1 MSLTKERIGAAP
13 QAGMSRAEQ
22 NVEKRRLRGKAKAPE
37 MRGRGRGAAGGRVRL
52 NADTI
57 PILKRLFAYL
67 GSGYMGMFVLA
78 VVLMAVDALL
88 TVRITLFIREL
99 IDEYIKPILLMD
111 QPYFGDLL
119 KALIRTGIMA
129 FFVAVTIFTNALL
142 MRKISQGVIRK
153 IRLEMFSKLQ
163 KLPVSYFDTHP
174 YGDIM
179 SRFTNDV
186 DSMRQVLSQSIPQ
199 VLSSL
204 VTIVAILIAMISIS
218 PALTLVEIGA
228 AVFMYL
234 ITLTIGGQSAKYFTI
249 RQKAIGEMNG
259 FIEEM
264 MSGQKVVKVFCHED
278 EAKEDFAGYNG
289 KVRVTGTKANIFANV
304 LQPIMGNMGSIM
316 YIVLAII
323 GGSIALREGSALT
336 LGGIASFLTLAR
348 SFNMP
353 VANIAQ
359 QINAV
364 VMALAGARRVFALI
378 DEEPEVDNGKVT
390 LVRTVEK
397 DGEVAAECE
406 ERTGTWAWKVPEGDG
421 FRYVKQRGDIKMNM
435 VDFSYVPGKQ
445 ILYDISLYAKPGQK
459 IAFVGST
466 GAGKTTITNL
476 INRFYDIQD
485 GTILID
491 GIDVM
496 DIKKSDL
503 RRALGMV
510 LQDVNLFTGT
520 IRDNIRY
527 GRLDATEEEI
537 FRAARLANAE
547 EFILKLPQGYDTVIS
562 GTGSQLSQGQCQL
575 LSIARCAVK
584 NPPVMILDEATS
596 SVDTRTETLIQS
608 SMDNLM
614 GGRTTFVIAHRL
626 STVQN
631 SNAIMVLENG
641 RIIERGDHDDLMAQK
656 GRYYHLCT
664 GQ

>member
-1 MSLTKERIGAAP
+1 MPRPKSDPPQGSHGPGA
-13 QAGMSRAEQ
+13 
-22 NVEKRRLRGKAKAPE
+22 
-37 MRGRGRGAAGGRVRL
+37 RGATAGGIRIDKDAVP
-52 NADTI
+52 TI
-57 PILKRLFAYL
+57 KRLISYINR
-67 GSGYMGMFVLA
+67 GYMGRFVTAMCLMLVSSLIS
-78 VVLMAVDALL
+78 VVSS
-88 TVRITLFIREL
+88 LFLRTL
-99 IDEYIKPILLMD
+99 IDDYIEPLLLEAD
-111 QPYFGDLL
+111 PDLSG
-119 KALIRTGIMA
+119 LIRMICFMGAVYVVGI
-129 FFVAVTIFTNALL
+129 VTNLCYNLL
-142 MRKISQGVIRK
+142 LVRVSHGVLNSIRC
-153 IRLEMFSKLQ
+153 EMFDHMQS
-163 KLPVSYFDTHP
+163 LPVAYFDSNS
-174 YGDIM
+174 YGNVM
-179 SRFTNDV
+179 SHYTNDT
-186 DSMRQVLSQSIPQ
+186 DNMRQLLSQSIPQ

-218 PALTLVEIGA
+218 PALTLVELGA
-228 AVFMYL
+228 AAFMYL

-289 KVRVTGTKANIFANV
+289 KVRTTGTKANIFANV

-390 LVRTVEK
+390 LVRTIEK

-445 ILYDISLYAKPGQK
+445 ILYDISLYAHPGQK

>member
-1 MSLTKERIGAAP
+1 MPRQKSDPPQGGHGPGA
-13 QAGMSRAEQ
+13 
-22 NVEKRRLRGKAKAPE
+22 
-37 MRGRGRGAAGGRVRL
+37 RGATAGGIRIDKDAVP
-52 NADTI
+52 TI
-57 PILKRLFAYL
+57 KRLISYINR
-67 GSGYMGMFVLA
+67 GYMGRFVTAMCLMLVSSLIS
-78 VVLMAVDALL
+78 VVSS
-88 TVRITLFIREL
+88 LFLRTL
-99 IDEYIKPILLMD
+99 IDDYIEPLLLEAS
-111 QPYFGDLL
+111 PDLSG
-119 KALIRTGIMA
+119 LIRMICFMGAVYVVGI
-129 FFVAVTIFTNALL
+129 VTNLCYNLL
-142 MRKISQGVIRK
+142 LVRVSHGVLNSIRC
-153 IRLEMFSKLQ
+153 EMFDHMQS
-163 KLPVSYFDTHP
+163 LPVSYFDSNS
-174 YGDIM
+174 YGDVM
-179 SRFTNDV
+179 SHYTNDT
-186 DSMRQVLSQSIPQ
+186 DNMRQLLSQSIPQ